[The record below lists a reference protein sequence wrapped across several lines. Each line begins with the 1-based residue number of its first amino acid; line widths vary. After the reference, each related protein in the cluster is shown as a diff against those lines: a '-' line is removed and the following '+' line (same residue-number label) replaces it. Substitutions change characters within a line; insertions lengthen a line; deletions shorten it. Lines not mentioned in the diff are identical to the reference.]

1 MHFLTLGHTIGTTVG
16 RNLLNIRKD
25 HYVAVLVIIVAGSV
39 ADVVID
45 RVPLLAAPIQTLAH
59 GYLARF
65 LSF

>member
-25 HYVAVLVIIVAGSV
+25 HYVAVLVIIVASSV

-45 RVPLLAAPIQTLAH
+45 RVPLLAAPI
-59 GYLARF
+59 
-65 LSF
+65 